1 MLNLS
6 QTLLTLIKRLETELK
21 EIQEFMN
28 SDDHEDDDWEN
39 TREYYEIAEDEL
51 LDQIKCLR
59 SFETNFPSI
68 YIGDNKA
75 SIVEELIVKCKS
87 RLKAGLKG
95 LIETQDSRIEKEIQ
109 TLREEIKLLAE
120 ILAVR

>member
-28 SDDHEDDDWEN
+28 SDDHEEDDDWEN

-59 SFETNFPSI
+59 GFETNFPSG

-75 SIVEELIVKCKS
+75 SVVEELIVVTS
-87 RLKAGLKG
+87 ERLKG
-95 LIETQDSRIEKEIQ
+95 LLETQDSRIEKEIQ
-109 TLREEIKLLAE
+109 TLREEIKLLTE

>member
-6 QTLLTLIKRLETELK
+6 QTLLTLIKRLERELK

-28 SDDHEDDDWEN
+28 SDDHEEDDDWEN

-59 SFETNFPSI
+59 SFENFPSG

-75 SIVEELIVKCKS
+75 SIVEKLIIVMSERLNYEL
-87 RLKAGLKG
+87 G
-95 LIETQDSRIEKEIQ
+95 EKEIQ

-120 ILAVR
+120 ILAAR

>member
-87 RLKAGLKG
+87 RLKGL
-95 LIETQDSRIEKEIQ
+95 LETQDSRIEKEIQ

>member
-1 MLNLS
+1 MKS
-6 QTLLTLIKRLETELK
+6 QTFLTLIKRLETELK

-28 SDDHEDDDWEN
+28 SDDHEEDDDWEN

-59 SFETNFPSI
+59 SFETNFPSG

-75 SIVEELIVKCKS
+75 SIVEKLIVVTS
-87 RLKAGLKG
+87 ERLKAGLRG
-95 LIETQDSRIEKEIQ
+95 LLETQDSRIEKEIQ